1 VNERLKKQQEEAKR
15 AEAAK
20 REAARREEV
29 IGLIQST
36 IGLIQ

>member
-1 VNERLKKQQEEAKR
+1 MNERLKKQQEEAKR